1 MPAVS
6 FLLHLTGA
14 SQESAVLSFG
24 EFGLG
29 GPQLLVGI
37 QSLPS
42 KLSSKDW
49 STLLASSEKPSRVEQ
64 QAKAW
69 SDSTLRCRIF
79 QVRFRDRVFLSP
91 LNRTGRR

>member
-24 EFGLG
+24 KLGLG
-29 GPQLLVGI
+29 GPQLLEGI

-42 KLSSKDW
+42 KLSSKTGARYW
-49 STLLASSEKPSRVEQ
+49 PRLKPQRKQNNSQSV
-64 QAKAW
+64 
-69 SDSTLRCRIF
+69 
-79 QVRFRDRVFLSP
+79 VRFYP
-91 LNRTGRR
+91 